1 MDIRKNRWFTIDLGR
16 ERYDIISQHVLQSDN
31 LVSAIC
37 ENILR
42 SNQSYY
48 LNNDIAIISLFFFV
62 FFYQHQFQ
70 IRSYARH
77 YKP

>member
-48 LNNDIAIISLFFFV
+48 LNNDIAIISLFFFFCCFLPASV
-62 FFYQHQFQ
+62 
-70 IRSYARH
+70 SD
-77 YKP
+77 

>member
-16 ERYDIISQHVLQSDN
+16 ERYDIISQHVVQSFN

-48 LNNDIAIISLFFFV
+48 LNNDIVIVSLSFLTASV
-62 FFYQHQFQ
+62 SVSQTC
-70 IRSYARH
+70 RLEAM
-77 YKP
+77 